1 MFQLK
6 DKAQFLKR
14 TRTLLFLFSAL
25 FMLSACGE
33 DSDLDN
39 AVLKMNDDNI
49 LFMNISLG
57 FIMLGVALK
66 LRVKDFVLVFS
77 APKSVLIGCLSQ
89 FVALPFLTFLLVL
102 ILNPMPSVA
111 MGMMIVAACP
121 GGNISNFMTSLAN
134 GNTALS
140 VCMTAIASVA
150 AVFMTPF
157 NISFWGGMY
166 APTSEILSDVS
177 LDFFAMLKIVGMILL
192 IPLALG
198 MLLRAFKP
206 KIADLLVPI
215 THYGSILIFG
225 GIVVFAFG
233 ANTDLFVKYIHLI
246 VFIVLAHNALGI
258 LTGFSLAR
266 IFRLPS
272 ADQKT
277 LAIETGIQ
285 NSGLGLGLIFA
296 FFDGMGGMAIVA
308 GWWSIWHIISG
319 LSIAYFLKNKNLK
332 D

>member
-1 MFQLK
+1 MSQLK
-6 DKAQFLKR
+6 NEIQLLKR
-14 TRTLLFLFSAL
+14 TKALLFLISAL
-25 FMLSACGE
+25 FILSACGE

-39 AVLKMNDDNI
+39 AVLKMNEDNI

-66 LRVKDFVLVFS
+66 LRVKDFILVFS
-77 APKSVLIGCLSQ
+77 APKSVIIGFLSQ
-89 FVALPFLTFLLVL
+89 FVALPFLTYLLVL

-121 GGNISNFMTSLAN
+121 GGNISNFMTALAN

-140 VCMTAIASVA
+140 VCMTAIASIS
-150 AVFMTPF
+150 AVFMTPI
-157 NISFWGGMY
+157 NISFWGGLH
-166 APTSEILSDVS
+166 APTSVILNEVS
-177 LDFFAMLKIVGMILL
+177 LDFFEMLKIVGMILL
-192 IPLALG
+192 IPLIIG

-206 KIADLLVPI
+206 KIADILLPV

-246 VFIVLAHNALGI
+246 IFIVLAHNTIGI
-258 LTGFSLAR
+258 FTGYSLAR
-266 IFRLPS
+266 LFKLPGP
-272 ADQKT
+272 DQKT

-308 GWWSIWHIISG
+308 GWWGIWHIISG
-319 LSIAYFLKNKNLK
+319 LSIA
-332 D
+332 

>member
-1 MFQLK
+1 MSQLK
-6 DKAQFLKR
+6 NKTQLLKR
-14 TRTLLFLFSAL
+14 TKAFLFLISAL
-25 FMLSACGE
+25 FILSACGE

-39 AVLKMNDDNI
+39 AVLKMNEDNI

-66 LRVKDFVLVFS
+66 LRVKDFILVFS
-77 APKSVLIGCLSQ
+77 APKSVIIGFLSQ
-89 FVALPFLTFLLVL
+89 FVALPFLTYLLVL
-102 ILNPMPSVA
+102 ILNQMQSVA

-121 GGNISNFMTSLAN
+121 GGNISNFMTALAN

-140 VCMTAIASVA
+140 VCMTAIASIS
-150 AVFMTPF
+150 AVFMTPI
-157 NISFWGGMY
+157 NISFWGGLH
-166 APTSEILSDVS
+166 APTSVILNEVS
-177 LDFFAMLKIVGMILL
+177 LDFFEMLKIVGMILL
-192 IPLALG
+192 IPLIIG

-206 KIADLLVPI
+206 KIADILLPV

-246 VFIVLAHNALGI
+246 IFIVLAHNTIGI
-258 LTGFSLAR
+258 FTGYSLAR
-266 IFRLPS
+266 LFKLPGP
-272 ADQKT
+272 DQKT

-308 GWWSIWHIISG
+308 GWWGIWHIISG
-319 LSIAYFLKNKNLK
+319 LSIAYFFKNKKL
-332 D
+332 

>member
-1 MFQLK
+1 MSQLK
-6 DKAQFLKR
+6 NKSQLLKR
-14 TRTLLFLFSAL
+14 TKALLFLISAL
-25 FMLSACGE
+25 FILSACGE

-39 AVLKMNDDNI
+39 AVLKMNEDNI

-66 LRVKDFVLVFS
+66 LRVKDFILVFS
-77 APKSVLIGCLSQ
+77 APKSVIIGFLSQ
-89 FVALPFLTFLLVL
+89 FVALPFLTYLLVL

-121 GGNISNFMTSLAN
+121 GGNISNFMTALAN

-140 VCMTAIASVA
+140 VCMTAIASVS
-150 AVFMTPF
+150 AVFMTPI
-157 NISFWGGMY
+157 NISFWGGLY
-166 APTSEILSDVS
+166 APTSVILNEVS
-177 LDFFAMLKIVGMILL
+177 LDFFEMLKIVGMILL
-192 IPLALG
+192 IPLIIG

-206 KIADLLVPI
+206 KIADILLPV

-246 VFIVLAHNALGI
+246 IFIVLAHNTIGI
-258 LTGFSLAR
+258 FTGYSLAR
-266 IFRLPS
+266 LFKLPGP
-272 ADQKT
+272 DQKT

-308 GWWSIWHIISG
+308 GWWGIWHIISG
-319 LSIAYFLKNKNLK
+319 LSIAYFFKNKKL
-332 D
+332 

>member
-1 MFQLK
+1 MSQLK
-6 DKAQFLKR
+6 NKSQLLKR
-14 TRTLLFLFSAL
+14 TKAFLFLISAL
-25 FMLSACGE
+25 FILSACGE
-33 DSDLDN
+33 DSDIDN
-39 AVLKMNDDNI
+39 AVLKMNEDNI

-66 LRVKDFVLVFS
+66 LRVKDFILVFS
-77 APKSVLIGCLSQ
+77 APKSVIIGFLSQ
-89 FVALPFLTFLLVL
+89 FVALPFLTYLLVL

-121 GGNISNFMTSLAN
+121 GGNISNFMTALAN

-140 VCMTAIASVA
+140 VCMTAIASIS
-150 AVFMTPF
+150 AVFMTPI
-157 NISFWGGMY
+157 NISFWGGLY
-166 APTSEILSDVS
+166 APTSVILNEVS
-177 LDFFAMLKIVGMILL
+177 LDFFEMLKIVGMILL
-192 IPLALG
+192 IPLIIG

-206 KIADLLVPI
+206 KIADILLPV
-215 THYGSILIFG
+215 THYGSIFIFG

-246 VFIVLAHNALGI
+246 IFIVLAHNTIGI
-258 LTGFSLAR
+258 FTGYSLAR
-266 IFRLPS
+266 LFKLPGP
-272 ADQKT
+272 DQKT

-308 GWWSIWHIISG
+308 GWWGIWHIISG
-319 LSIAYFLKNKNLK
+319 LSIAYFFKNKKL
-332 D
+332 

>member
-6 DKAQFLKR
+6 DKTQFSKR

-33 DSDLDN
+33 DGDLDN
-39 AVLKMNDDNI
+39 AVLKMNEDNI

-66 LRVKDFVLVFS
+66 LRVKDFILVFS
-77 APKSVLIGCLSQ
+77 APKSVIIGFLSQ

-121 GGNISNFMTSLAN
+121 GGNISNFMTALAN

-140 VCMTAIASVA
+140 VCMTAIASVT

-192 IPLALG
+192 IPLTIG
-198 MLLRAFKP
+198 MLLREFKP
-206 KIADLLVPI
+206 KIADFLIPI

-308 GWWSIWHIISG
+308 GWWGIWHIISG
-319 LSIAYFLKNKNLK
+319 LSIAYFLKNKKL
-332 D
+332 

>member
-1 MFQLK
+1 MSQLK
-6 DKAQFLKR
+6 NEIQLLKR
-14 TRTLLFLFSAL
+14 TKALLFLFSAL
-25 FMLSACGE
+25 FILSACGE

-39 AVLKMNDDNI
+39 AVLKMNEDNI

-66 LRVKDFVLVFS
+66 LRVKDFILVFS
-77 APKSVLIGCLSQ
+77 APKSVIIGFLSQ
-89 FVALPFLTFLLVL
+89 FVALPFLTYLLVL

-111 MGMMIVAACP
+111 MGMIIVAACP
-121 GGNISNFMTSLAN
+121 GGNISNFMTALAN

-140 VCMTAIASVA
+140 VCMTAIASIS
-150 AVFMTPF
+150 AVFMTPI
-157 NISFWGGMY
+157 NISFWGGLH
-166 APTSEILSDVS
+166 APTSVILNEVS
-177 LDFFAMLKIVGMILL
+177 LDFFEMLKIVGMILL
-192 IPLALG
+192 IPLIIG

-206 KIADLLVPI
+206 KIADILLPV

-246 VFIVLAHNALGI
+246 IFIVLAHNTIGI
-258 LTGFSLAR
+258 FTGYSLAR
-266 IFRLPS
+266 LFKLPGP
-272 ADQKT
+272 DQKT

-308 GWWSIWHIISG
+308 GWWGIWHIISG
-319 LSIAYFLKNKNLK
+319 LSIAYFFKNKKL
-332 D
+332 

>member
-1 MFQLK
+1 MFQLI
-6 DKAQFLKR
+6 DKTQFSKR
-14 TRTLLFLFSAL
+14 TRTVLFLFSAL

-49 LFMNISLG
+49 LLMNISLG

-66 LRVKDFVLVFS
+66 LRIKDFVLVFS
-77 APKSVLIGCLSQ
+77 APKSVLIGFLSQ

-140 VCMTAIASVA
+140 VCMTAIASVS

-166 APTSEILSDVS
+166 APTSEILNDVS

-206 KIADLLVPI
+206 KIADFLLPI
-215 THYGSILIFG
+215 THYGSIVIFG

-246 VFIVLAHNALGI
+246 LFIVLAHNALGI
-258 LTGFSLAR
+258 LTGFSLAKM
-266 IFRLPS
+266 FKLPS

-319 LSIAYFLKNKNLK
+319 LSIAYFFKNKNL
-332 D
+332 

>member
-1 MFQLK
+1 MSQIK
-6 DKAQFLKR
+6 YKNQFLKF
-14 TRTLLFLFSAL
+14 TRALLFLFSIL
-25 FMLSACGE
+25 FTLSACGE
-33 DSDLDN
+33 DSELDN

-66 LRVKDFVLVFS
+66 LRVRDFVLVFS
-77 APKSVLIGCLSQ
+77 APKSVVIGFISQ
-89 FVALPFLTFLLVL
+89 FFALPFLTFLLVL

-177 LDFFAMLKIVGMILL
+177 LDFLAMLKIVGMILL
-192 IPLALG
+192 IPLTIG
-198 MLLRAFKP
+198 MLLREFKP

-225 GIVVFAFG
+225 GIVVFAFS

-246 VFIVLAHNALGI
+246 LFIVLAHNALGI

-266 IFRLPS
+266 VFKLPS

-319 LSIAYFLKNKNLK
+319 LSIAYFFKNKKL
-332 D
+332 

>member
-1 MFQLK
+1 MFQLN
-6 DKAQFLKR
+6 DENQFLR
-14 TRTLLFLFSAL
+14 SVRAFMFLFSVL
-25 FMLSACGE
+25 FLLGACGE
-33 DSDLDN
+33 ESELDN
-39 AVLKMNDDNI
+39 AVIKMNDDNI
-49 LFMNISLG
+49 LFMNVSLG

-66 LRVKDFVLVFS
+66 LRVRDFVLVFS
-77 APKSVLIGCLSQ
+77 APKSVLIGFISQ
-89 FVALPFLTFLLVL
+89 FFALPFLTFLLVL

-140 VCMTAIASVA
+140 VCMTAIASVT

-157 NISFWGGMY
+157 NISFWGRMY

-177 LDFFAMLKIVGMILL
+177 LDFFAMLNIVGMILL
-192 IPLALG
+192 IPLTIG
-198 MLLRAFKP
+198 MLLREFKP
-206 KIADLLVPI
+206 RIADFLVPI

-225 GIVVFAFG
+225 GIVVFAFS

-246 VFIVLAHNALGI
+246 LFIVLAHNALGI

-266 IFRLPS
+266 VFKLPS

-277 LAIETGIQ
+277 IAIETGIQ

-319 LSIAYFLKNKNLK
+319 LSISYFFKNKKL
-332 D
+332 

>member
-1 MFQLK
+1 MSQLK
-6 DKAQFLKR
+6 NKTQLLKR
-14 TRTLLFLFSAL
+14 TKALLFLISAL
-25 FMLSACGE
+25 FILSACGE

-39 AVLKMNDDNI
+39 AVLKMNEDNI

-66 LRVKDFVLVFS
+66 LRVKDFILVFS
-77 APKSVLIGCLSQ
+77 APKSVIIGFLSQ
-89 FVALPFLTFLLVL
+89 FVALPFLTYLLVL

-121 GGNISNFMTSLAN
+121 GGNISNFMTALAN

-140 VCMTAIASVA
+140 VCMTAIASIS
-150 AVFMTPF
+150 AVFMTPI
-157 NISFWGGMY
+157 NISFWGGLY
-166 APTSEILSDVS
+166 APTSVILNEVS
-177 LDFFAMLKIVGMILL
+177 LDFFEMLKIVGMILL
-192 IPLALG
+192 IPLIIG

-206 KIADLLVPI
+206 KIADILLPV

-246 VFIVLAHNALGI
+246 IFIVLAHNTIGI
-258 LTGFSLAR
+258 FTGYSLAR
-266 IFRLPS
+266 LFKLPGP
-272 ADQKT
+272 DQKT

-296 FFDGMGGMAIVA
+296 FFDGMGGMALVA
-308 GWWSIWHIISG
+308 GWWGIWHIISG
-319 LSIAYFLKNKNLK
+319 LSISYFFKNKSL
-332 D
+332 

>member
-1 MFQLK
+1 MSQIK
-6 DKAQFLKR
+6 YKNQFLKF
-14 TRTLLFLFSAL
+14 TRALLFLFSVL
-25 FMLSACGE
+25 FILSACGE
-33 DSDLDN
+33 DSELDN

-66 LRVKDFVLVFS
+66 LRVRDFVLVFS
-77 APKSVLIGCLSQ
+77 APKSVIIGFISQ
-89 FVALPFLTFLLVL
+89 FFALPFLTFLLVL

-177 LDFFAMLKIVGMILL
+177 LDFLAMLKIVGMILL
-192 IPLALG
+192 IPLTIG
-198 MLLRAFKP
+198 MLLREFKP
-206 KIADLLVPI
+206 KIADFLVPI

-225 GIVVFAFG
+225 GIVVFAFS

-246 VFIVLAHNALGI
+246 LFIVLAHNALGI

-266 IFRLPS
+266 VFKLPS

-319 LSIAYFLKNKNLK
+319 LSIAYFFKNKKL
-332 D
+332 